1 MIISSVTRFHFSSLE
16 DFRINTIYLVCHLFV
31 TFQVIT
37 AFRDPG
43 FFNSI
48 FPMLYEVSN
57 QSVICKAKGS
67 SSVTSSSTD
76 GQSLY

>member
-1 MIISSVTRFHFSSLE
+1 
-16 DFRINTIYLVCHLFV
+16 
-31 TFQVIT
+31 VIT

-67 SSVTSSSTD
+67 SSVTSSSTG
-76 GQSLY
+76 GQSLF